1 MWSYS
6 TSNPQRPQTKEAIQ
20 EFHSHPPA
28 CPPACQMCR
37 LKCVL
42 TLHMSSLQETRSGNY
57 FKDESKSMWC
67 WGWGMPTPYAGSM
80 SDWVRWVEKAKT
92 VKFSGFINLW
102 SWRTPKKHSR
112 EDRKHNW
119 AYPRSLVPQVMGE
132 VRKAQAAMSDTS
144 RTENC
149 LCVGE
154 VPIKPEDQPSVKDV
168 VGLFDVWDTSQ
179 YLSLRCHQELGLYWR
194 G

>member
-1 MWSYS
+1 MWC
-6 TSNPQRPQTKEAIQ
+6 EAIQ
-20 EFHSHPPA
+20 QAIPRDHKPRKQSRNSTLTRPPA
-28 CPPACQMCR
+28 RLPARCAGWSVFRRSTCLLSKRRDQAAIS
-37 LKCVL
+37 K
-42 TLHMSSLQETRSGNY
+42 MSQKVCG
-57 FKDESKSMWC
+57 C

-102 SWRTPKKHSR
+102 SWRTPRKHSR
-112 EDRKHNW
+112 EDRR
-119 AYPRSLVPQVMGE
+119 AYPRALGPQAMGK
-132 VRKAQAAMSDTS
+132 VRKAQVAMTDIS

-154 VPIKPEDQPSVKDV
+154 MPIKPEDQPSVKDV